1 MVLLSKRLRGGVASM
16 NKKIVVFGS
25 YVTDLTVFAP
35 VRPFWGNILKA
46 VRAGKVPIRQWQSIE
61 PVQM

>member
-1 MVLLSKRLRGGVASM
+1 M

-35 VRPFWGNILKA
+35 QLPVPGQTILGKA
-46 VRAGKVPIRQWQSIE
+46 GRAEKVLTRQ
-61 PVQM
+61 